1 MAGAGA
7 ILKLPNIAGSLSGL
21 KNSLKGLASSNWFK
35 GALGGLGTFF
45 SFEWLTN
52 GGLVDSVSGTLG
64 VSELGGTILI
74 IAVVA
79 GGLWLVFRYLDSRIQ
94 SRPRPSGSG
103 GNGGGNRSGGK
114 RHKKGKGSKG

>member
-35 GALGGLGTFF
+35 GALGG
-45 SFEWLTN
+45 
-52 GGLVDSVSGTLG
+52 LG